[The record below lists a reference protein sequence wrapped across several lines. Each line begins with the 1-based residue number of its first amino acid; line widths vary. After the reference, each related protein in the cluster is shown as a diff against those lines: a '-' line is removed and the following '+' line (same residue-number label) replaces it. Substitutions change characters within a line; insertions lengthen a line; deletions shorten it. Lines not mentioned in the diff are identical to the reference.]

1 MSKKLK
7 RQKEDFGTSN
17 KLGSL
22 SDEDSFGR
30 IRRTRTRSGMEDGG
44 IDLVKEL
51 VAAPGNVG
59 ISGEPKCRVVPISS
73 DDISGLVELAKKEK
87 FDLTVVGPEAPLVA
101 GLTDELVKNGLKVFG
116 PSSNA
121 ALLEGS
127 KVFSKELMKKYGI
140 PSADFETFEDH
151 GLAANHINSAKF
163 PLVVKADGLAAGKG
177 VFVCETRNEA
187 LDAIDQIM
195 KKKVFGGAGARL
207 IVEDCL
213 KGEEASFIAFT
224 DGESVIPLA
233 SSQDHKA
240 IFDNDKGPNTGGMG
254 AYSPAPV
261 VTSSAYDRIMN
272 EVMLPTVKA
281 MAAEGRPYVG
291 FLYAGLMIRDDVPKV
306 LEFNVRLGD
315 PEAQPLLVRMKT
327 DPIPLMIAALEGRL
341 SKQSIQWD
349 DDASVCVVMA
359 SKGYPGTY
367 SKGQLISGIERAE
380 AIPGVKVFIAGA
392 GTSSSG
398 IVTSGGRVLGVT
410 SLAENIPK
418 AIDIAYQA
426 VEKIEWEGVH
436 YRRDI
441 GKKALVRT

>member
-1 MSKKLK
+1 MKIL
-7 RQKEDFGTSN
+7 
-17 KLGSL
+17 LVGSG
-22 SDEDSFGR
+22 GR
-30 IRRTRTRSGMEDGG
+30 EHALAWKMAASG
-44 IDLVKEL
+44 LVKEL

-59 ISGEPKCRVVPISS
+59 IAGEPKCRIVPISS

-101 GLTDELVKNGLKVFG
+101 GLTDELIKNGLKVFG
-116 PSSNA
+116 PSSGA

-127 KVFSKELMKKYGI
+127 KAFSKELMKKYGI
-140 PSADFETFEDH
+140 PTADFETFEDY
-151 GLAANHINSAKF
+151 GRAENHINSAKF

-177 VFVCETRNEA
+177 VFVCETRHEA

-195 KKKVFGGAGARL
+195 KKKVFGDAGSRL

-224 DGESVIPLA
+224 DGESVMPLA

-240 IFDNDKGPNTGGMG
+240 IFDDDKGPNTGGMG

-261 VTSSAYDRIMN
+261 VTSTAHDRIMN

-291 FLYAGLMIRDDVPKV
+291 FLYAGLMIRDDIPQV

-359 SKGYPGTY
+359 SNGYPGTY
-367 SKGQLISGIERAE
+367 SKGKLISGIERAE
-380 AIPGVKVFIAGA
+380 AIPGIKVFIAGA
-392 GTSSSG
+392 GNSSNG
-398 IVTSGGRVLGVT
+398 IVTAGGRVLGVT
-410 SLAENIPK
+410 SLGENIPK

-426 VEKIEWEGVH
+426 VEKIDWEGAH

-441 GKKALVRT
+441 GKKALSRA

>member
-1 MSKKLK
+1 MKIL
-7 RQKEDFGTSN
+7 
-17 KLGSL
+17 LVGSG
-22 SDEDSFGR
+22 GR
-30 IRRTRTRSGMEDGG
+30 EHALAWKMAASG
-44 IDLVKEL
+44 LVKEL

-59 ISGEPKCRVVPISS
+59 IAGEPKCRIVPISS

-101 GLTDELVKNGLKVFG
+101 GLTDELIKNGLKVFG
-116 PSSNA
+116 PSSGA

-127 KVFSKELMKKYGI
+127 KAFSKELMKKYGI
-140 PSADFETFEDH
+140 PTADFETFEDY
-151 GLAANHINSAKF
+151 GRAENHINSAKF

-177 VFVCETRNEA
+177 VFVCETRHEA

-195 KKKVFGGAGARL
+195 KKKVFGDAGSRL

-224 DGESVIPLA
+224 DGESVMPLA

-240 IFDNDKGPNTGGMG
+240 IFDDDKGPNTGGMG

-261 VTSSAYDRIMN
+261 VTSTAHNRIMN

-291 FLYAGLMIRDDVPKV
+291 FLYAGLMIRDDIPQV

-359 SKGYPGTY
+359 SNGYPGTY
-367 SKGQLISGIERAE
+367 SKGKLISGIERAE
-380 AIPGVKVFIAGA
+380 AIPGIKVFIAGA
-392 GTSSSG
+392 GNSSNG
-398 IVTSGGRVLGVT
+398 IVTAGGRVLGVT
-410 SLAENIPK
+410 SLGENIPK

-426 VEKIEWEGVH
+426 VEKIDWEGAH

-441 GKKALVRT
+441 GRKALSRT

>member
-1 MSKKLK
+1 MKIL
-7 RQKEDFGTSN
+7 
-17 KLGSL
+17 LVGSG
-22 SDEDSFGR
+22 GR
-30 IRRTRTRSGMEDGG
+30 EHALAWKMAAS
-44 IDLVKEL
+44 DLVKEL

-59 ISGEPKCRVVPISS
+59 ISGEPKCRVVPVSS

-151 GLAANHINSAKF
+151 GRAANHINSAKF

-195 KKKVFGGAGARL
+195 KKKVFGDAGARL

-291 FLYAGLMIRDDVPKV
+291 FLYAGLMIRDEVPKV

-315 PEAQPLLVRMKT
+315 PEAQPLLLRMKT
-327 DPIPLMIAALEGRL
+327 DPIPLMMAALEGRL

-367 SKGQLISGIERAE
+367 SKGKLISGIERAE

-398 IVTSGGRVLGVT
+398 IVTAGGRVLGVT

-441 GKKALVRT
+441 GRKALVRT

>member
-1 MSKKLK
+1 MKIL
-7 RQKEDFGTSN
+7 
-17 KLGSL
+17 LVGSG
-22 SDEDSFGR
+22 GR
-30 IRRTRTRSGMEDGG
+30 EHALAWKMAASS
-44 IDLVKEL
+44 LVKEL

-177 VFVCETRNEA
+177 VFVCETRDEA

-195 KKKVFGGAGARL
+195 KKKVFGGAGSKL

-341 SKQSIQWD
+341 SKQSIQWG

-380 AIPGVKVFIAGA
+380 AIPGIKVFIAGA
-392 GTSSSG
+392 GNSSSG
-398 IVTSGGRVLGVT
+398 IVTAGGRVLGVT

-426 VEKIEWEGVH
+426 VEKIEWKGVH

>member
-1 MSKKLK
+1 MKIL
-7 RQKEDFGTSN
+7 
-17 KLGSL
+17 LVGSG
-22 SDEDSFGR
+22 GR
-30 IRRTRTRSGMEDGG
+30 EHALAWKMAASG
-44 IDLVKEL
+44 LVKEL

-59 ISGEPKCRVVPISS
+59 IAGEPKCRIVPISS

-101 GLTDELVKNGLKVFG
+101 GLTDELIKNGLKVFG
-116 PSSNA
+116 PSSGA

-127 KVFSKELMKKYGI
+127 KAFSKELMKKYGI
-140 PSADFETFEDH
+140 PTADFETFEDY
-151 GLAANHINSAKF
+151 GRAENHINSAKF

-195 KKKVFGGAGARL
+195 KKKVFGDAGSRL

-224 DGESVIPLA
+224 DGESVMPLA

-261 VTSSAYDRIMN
+261 VTSTAHDRIMN

-291 FLYAGLMIRDDVPKV
+291 FLYAGLMIRDDIPKV

-359 SKGYPGTY
+359 SNGYPGTY
-367 SKGQLISGIERAE
+367 SKGKLISGIERAE
-380 AIPGVKVFIAGA
+380 AIPGIKVFIAGA
-392 GTSSSG
+392 GKSSNG
-398 IVTSGGRVLGVT
+398 IVTAGGRVLGVT
-410 SLAENIPK
+410 SLGENIPK

-426 VEKIEWEGVH
+426 VEKIDWEGAH

-441 GKKALVRT
+441 GRKALSRT

>member
-1 MSKKLK
+1 MKIL
-7 RQKEDFGTSN
+7 
-17 KLGSL
+17 LVGSG
-22 SDEDSFGR
+22 GR
-30 IRRTRTRSGMEDGG
+30 EHALAWKMAASG
-44 IDLVKEL
+44 LVKEL

-59 ISGEPKCRVVPISS
+59 IAGEPKCRIVPISS

-101 GLTDELVKNGLKVFG
+101 GLTDELIKNGLKVFG
-116 PSSNA
+116 PSSGA

-127 KVFSKELMKKYGI
+127 KAFSKELMKKYGI
-140 PSADFETFEDH
+140 PTADFETFEDY
-151 GLAANHINSAKF
+151 GPAENHINSATF

-195 KKKVFGGAGARL
+195 KKKVFGEAGSRL

-224 DGESVIPLA
+224 DGESVMPLA

-261 VTSSAYDRIMN
+261 VTSTAHDRIMN

-341 SKQSIQWD
+341 SKQSIEWD

-359 SKGYPGTY
+359 SNGYPGTY
-367 SKGQLISGIERAE
+367 SKGKLISGIERAE
-380 AIPGVKVFIAGA
+380 AIPGIKVFIAGA
-392 GTSSSG
+392 GNSSNG
-398 IVTSGGRVLGVT
+398 IVTAGGRVLGVT
-410 SLAENIPK
+410 SLGENIPK
-418 AIDIAYQA
+418 AIEIAYQA
-426 VEKIEWEGVH
+426 VEKIYWEGAH

-441 GKKALVRT
+441 GRKALSRT

>member
-1 MSKKLK
+1 MKIL
-7 RQKEDFGTSN
+7 
-17 KLGSL
+17 LVGSG
-22 SDEDSFGR
+22 GR
-30 IRRTRTRSGMEDGG
+30 EHALAWKMAASG
-44 IDLVKEL
+44 LVKEL

-59 ISGEPKCRVVPISS
+59 IAGEPKCRIVPISS

-87 FDLTVVGPEAPLVA
+87 FDLTVVGPEAPLVS
-101 GLTDELVKNGLKVFG
+101 GLTDELIKNGLKVFG
-116 PSSNA
+116 PSSGA

-127 KVFSKELMKKYGI
+127 KAFSKELMKKYGI
-140 PSADFETFEDH
+140 PTSDFETFKDYDRAE
-151 GLAANHINSAKF
+151 NHINSAKF

-195 KKKVFGGAGARL
+195 KKKVFGDAGSRL

-224 DGESVIPLA
+224 DGESVMPLA

-254 AYSPAPV
+254 AYSPAPI
-261 VTSSAYDRIMN
+261 VTSSAHDRIMN

-291 FLYAGLMIRDDVPKV
+291 FLYAGLMIREDVPQV

-327 DPIPLMIAALEGRL
+327 DPIPLMIAALEGHL

-359 SKGYPGTY
+359 SNGYPGTY
-367 SKGQLISGIERAE
+367 SKGKLISGIERAE
-380 AIPGVKVFIAGA
+380 AIPGIKVFIAGA
-392 GTSSSG
+392 GNSSNG
-398 IVTSGGRVLGVT
+398 IVTAGGRVLGVT

-426 VEKIEWEGVH
+426 VEKIDWEGAH

-441 GKKALVRT
+441 GRKALSRT